1 MIGGWGGKYVIL
13 GPKTLRLNNWY
24 VTSPDFTQ
32 WIDYFKEL
40 DSIFTLDVDHGIGFL
55 TYWIC
60 QLKLDFWR
68 KELSKNDLSNPGRL
82 FLLQPAMDIR
92 CLKNWILQPKFED
105 ELLFPWGQLAK
116 CTSPHILFFSILSV
130 LARCYLI
137 WNHLFYLTD
146 FMEIRCNKAST
157 VKTLLQTVP

>member
-1 MIGGWGGKYVIL
+1 MYKLYPYRQNISASRIL
-13 GPKTLRLNNWY
+13 KSEMVALEKAKNSISLQANYKIQAAKLYYEVYSLSQRLRLTTIR
-24 VTSPDFTQ
+24 VEHEESVRC
-32 WIDYFKEL
+32 
-40 DSIFTLDVDHGIGFL
+40 SISDHCLSFF
-55 TYWIC
+55 IC
-60 QLKLDFWR
+60 SHLQL
-68 KELSKNDLSNPGRL
+68 ST
-82 FLLQPAMDIR
+82 IH
-92 CLKNWILQPKFED
+92 
-105 ELLFPWGQLAK
+105 GQVESTVFCKLAK